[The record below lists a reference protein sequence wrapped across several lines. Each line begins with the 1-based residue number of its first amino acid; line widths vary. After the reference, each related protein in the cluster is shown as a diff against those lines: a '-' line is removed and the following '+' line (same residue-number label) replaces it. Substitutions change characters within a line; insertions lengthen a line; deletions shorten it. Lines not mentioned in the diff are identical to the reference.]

1 MTLPASGEK
10 RHLDLRA
17 RRGLQAFT
25 LIELMISAALMSLII
40 VSSYLC
46 LHAALATQKLIE
58 PRVETLQTARVVL
71 SLMAADLRCA
81 CSLSADSDLVGTHR
95 ISGDME
101 SDSIDFATH
110 NYTPRRAREGDFCQE
125 SFFLDK
131 DPRSGQMGL
140 WRRRN
145 PRITR
150 DPFSEGAREQLAKGV
165 AGLRLE
171 YFDGLDWYDSWGDE
185 DRRNKQQFSLK
196 NQPNLVGLPQAVRIT
211 LLLSPN
217 LRKKS
222 VPDQETTTNEP
233 PLVFQTVACL
243 NLANAQLPGPS
254 SGTETNSAPAQP
266 GSDQTTGPAPVMNQ

>member
-1 MTLPASGEK
+1 MTFPASREK
-10 RHLDLRA
+10 RQLDLQA
-17 RRGLQAFT
+17 RHALQAFT

-58 PRVETLQTARVVL
+58 PRVETLQT
-71 SLMAADLRCA
+71 
-81 CSLSADSDLVGTHR
+81 
-95 ISGDME
+95 
-101 SDSIDFATH
+101 
-110 NYTPRRAREGDFCQE
+110 AREGDFCQE

-266 GSDQTTGPAPVMNQ
+266 GSDQSTGPAPVMNQ